1 MGWQSPGRWR
11 ENVRMNPIVHA
22 ELSWL
27 MTQRLEARRD
37 RLLVVCAGLA
47 PDLDGLTILGGGEL
61 YARYHHLIFH
71 GYVGALVTAGVCAVL
86 SRQRLQVGLLALVA
100 FHLHLLCDLAGS
112 GPGWP
117 IWYFWPTSQLEWFW
131 DGQWDLASWQNSVI
145 GLAATLVCLGC
156 ALRYRR
162 TAVELLSTRWDAEVV
177 RTLRARF
184 LGEHSPESPP
194 SP

>member
-1 MGWQSPGRWR
+1 
-11 ENVRMNPIVHA
+11 MNPIVHA

-37 RLLVVCAGLA
+37 RVLVVCAGLA

-71 GYVGALVTAGVCAVL
+71 GYVGALVTAGVCVAL
-86 SRQRLQVGLLALVA
+86 ARQRLQVGLLALLA

-117 IWYFWPTSQLEWFW
+117 IWYFWPTSLREWFW

-145 GLAATLVCLGC
+145 GLAATLVCLAC

-184 LGEHSPESPP
+184 LGEGKPESPP
-194 SP
+194 QP